1 MRKQI
6 FILAFLGDVAFGAGG
21 AAPRLNAA
29 ETVHCV
35 TYVSTYLV
43 PVSYGT
49 TGPGQG
55 SSIFTSASVRPS
67 GAVSS
72 GAGGP
77 SIPTGPGISASGGTP
92 PSSILSGATS
102 SGNTLVGGTTSP
114 SVVASNPTPSPSA
127 IVGQAVIFLIAPAPG
142 TSKRHIKK
150 RAVGGFV
157 DIGIT
162 ANAQT
167 CDLAAVFTLSF
178 GQLYAGNVPIYYL
191 AGESF
196 KPFRPSTS
204 VPSGAI
210 TTTFAAVDGV
220 LQFTNPALPN
230 GRSGLCQDSVTGQ
243 VYITFTSSP
252 PGCAPVV
259 LITYGVPKRKNRVG
273 WSQQHFTR
281 TAFTQSEH
289 RDKQAVYQPCFS
301 FTNSTTGRTTTTIVA
316 ISPEPTSL
324 TVPDLS
330 TTASTPAG
338 ASESSPPP
346 STTPLNPSASA
357 STVESSTD
365 TSSSSS
371 TTSTVPQVTGACS
384 GQTDPFSASNGDQ
397 FNPRCGRTY
406 VGPVYLSESTLQT
419 YVACAEACSQ
429 DGRCTSFHYTLENT
443 CSLFTGIPQDSGEAS
458 IDSGLRAPAAGGCQQ
473 LTDPFRTSNARQ
485 FSKKCQSQYAG
496 RQELAQSTPGSYGA
510 CAEECS
516 QNGQCT
522 VFFYG
527 DDGVCITWAGDASLT
542 GGQGDSG
549 LLVPPAGSCLAQ
561 TDPFGTS
568 NGRQVNRHCGRTFIG
583 TTFISSS
590 DQASYAACAEQCSAN
605 PSCTTFFY
613 TIYRECAIYSGVG
626 GFNGNSSP
634 DVDSGVMVPVPG
646 SCLAQTDPFNTLN
659 GIPFN
664 RHCGLEYTSSTSLSS
679 NVQGSYIACAEQ
691 CSLNPLCTTFSFT
704 VAGTCATYGGFG
716 EYAGYAG
723 PDVDSGV
730 VIPPAGSCQ
739 SLSSPFS
746 TMNERQFTRACG
758 YEYIGQFL
766 ISQSNLGTYQACA
779 EQCSADIS
787 CTVFVMRQGNLC
799 SWFGGDPRATG
810 VEDYYINSG
819 IDFDVP
825 LTRTCR
831 EQTDP
836 FYLQSGRFFNQ
847 LCGSRYTG
855 STELSN
861 TPQANYLD
869 CAQQCTSDPSCTTF
883 HLTGQRRCFTFSGAN
898 AQVGGA
904 DPTVNSGIAAPPPAN
919 SCQGSSD
926 PFVAPNGRRFNTHC
940 GLRYAGT
947 EQLGGV
953 VEHPNFAACAEDC
966 SKRPTCTI
974 FKYSPNKIC
983 ILYNGYAQGG
993 GPSTTDDS
1001 GIAVPGADSCQGS
1014 PAPFVTTNGR
1024 QFTKDCGRAYSGSNL
1039 ISQTR
1044 QETYAACAE
1053 KCAGEFE
1060 CVGFTLYTFQCLTFI
1075 GPFQPTSQTANF
1087 VNSGVLIEPTVSC
1100 ATSPNPLTTVN
1111 GKQYETRCGERWEGS
1126 SQIQQRTLGSNSFL
1140 KCAELCSQQPQCTLF
1155 SYYSDRFCELWEG
1168 ATTTT
1173 GQNAGFNAGFLL
1185 QP

>member
-1 MRKQI
+1 M
-6 FILAFLGDVAFGAGG
+6 D
-21 AAPRLNAA
+21 
-29 ETVHCV
+29 
-35 TYVSTYLV
+35 
-43 PVSYGT
+43 
-49 TGPGQG
+49 GQAYAK
-55 SSIFTSASVRPS
+55 IASPDRS
-67 GAVSS
+67 
-72 GAGGP
+72 
-77 SIPTGPGISASGGTP
+77 
-92 PSSILSGATS
+92 
-102 SGNTLVGGTTSP
+102 TSP
-114 SVVASNPTPSPSA
+114 SH
-127 IVGQAVIFLIAPAPG
+127 QA
-142 TSKRHIKK
+142 R
-150 RAVGGFV
+150 
-157 DIGIT
+157 
-162 ANAQT
+162 
-167 CDLAAVFTLSF
+167 
-178 GQLYAGNVPIYYL
+178 
-191 AGESF
+191 
-196 KPFRPSTS
+196 
-204 VPSGAI
+204 
-210 TTTFAAVDGV
+210 
-220 LQFTNPALPN
+220 
-230 GRSGLCQDSVTGQ
+230 QDVRQ
-243 VYITFTSSP
+243 WCSSRT
-252 PGCAPVV
+252 V
-259 LITYGVPKRKNRVG
+259 NRVG

-568 NGRQVNRHCGRTFIG
+568 NGRQVNRHC
-583 TTFISSS
+583 
-590 DQASYAACAEQCSAN
+590 
-605 PSCTTFFY
+605 
-613 TIYRECAIYSGVG
+613 
-626 GFNGNSSP
+626 
-634 DVDSGVMVPVPG
+634 
-646 SCLAQTDPFNTLN
+646 
-659 GIPFN
+659 
-664 RHCGLEYTSSTSLSS
+664 
-679 NVQGSYIACAEQ
+679 
-691 CSLNPLCTTFSFT
+691 
-704 VAGTCATYGGFG
+704 
-716 EYAGYAG
+716 